1 MYSAV
6 IFNSKLDY
14 WGITLSPCFYCLI
27 LDSNLQEEKALRN
40 SKRFTTIDTRKDG
53 IRFNNSALRQLNE
66 QFQGYK
72 ETYND
77 VQSKLANEVI
87 KVAGM

>member
-1 MYSAV
+1 M
-6 IFNSKLDY
+6 
-14 WGITLSPCFYCLI
+14 SPCFYCFI